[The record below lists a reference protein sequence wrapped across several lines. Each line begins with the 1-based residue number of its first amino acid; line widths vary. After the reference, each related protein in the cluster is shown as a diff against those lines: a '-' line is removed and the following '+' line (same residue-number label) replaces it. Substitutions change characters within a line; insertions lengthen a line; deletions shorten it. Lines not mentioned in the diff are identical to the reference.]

1 MENLETQQ
9 IVTMFFIIAIIMWGY
24 FIGKKNNLT
33 YYVYGEGGDFLL
45 SFIVG
50 SFVLSLFVFNDFY
63 TFKSWGPYL
72 SVALGF
78 ISAFLLLLVTKEQ
91 VRSRAKF
98 DILVLYLAKVFVTM
112 LLIAL
117 LLVIIVALYAA
128 ANGKRKENQ

>member
-1 MENLETQQ
+1 MENLETHK
-9 IVTMFFIIAIIMWGY
+9 IVTIIFIVAVMAWGY
-24 FIGKKNNLT
+24 FVGKKNNLS

-50 SFVLSLFVFNDFY
+50 GFVFSLFVYTDFY